1 MAFITH
7 LSPPLLRR
15 GGLQAARVLHLRHID
30 IRCSE
35 QNRRKTVTQSF
46 RGLPRPKVATSA
58 RPPATRD
65 SRELLAIFF
74 GRRSHNARR
83 QDSCPLLRG
92 ATKANP
98 VKTGD
103 AKLRG
108 YRTPCVLG
116 RSSRR
121 TSRRRGYA
129 WLRQELGNGRRGA
142 RAARGVRTP
151 NRSHS

>member
-65 SRELLAIFF
+65 FRELLAIFF
-74 GRRSHNARR
+74 VGAHTTHVGRI
-83 QDSCPLLRG
+83 
-92 ATKANP
+92 P
-98 VKTGD
+98 V
-103 AKLRG
+103 
-108 YRTPCVLG
+108 P
-116 RSSRR
+116 SSR
-121 TSRRRGYA
+121 G
-129 WLRQELGNGRRGA
+129 RQRQTR
-142 RAARGVRTP
+142 
-151 NRSHS
+151 